1 VNKDIKGGIGGVS
14 TVSFNKFIKG
24 VLFVDINHNTGE
36 NVITSTKGYMWFLSL
51 NIIFCTWLLLRGTH
65 RSDVE
70 DLPLMLQILCGC
82 IIALSLINLLIT
94 VKIKKNIN
102 DGFYHKLL
110 PFVVLAFGLLWSVL
124 FLNFTLYYQ
133 NPLITLMLTVSVLLP
148 ATITFYISG
157 RLLLLFSAPLVVC
170 LLYVEFFLQD
180 KFSVAQVVGAVIML
194 MVIYSAR
201 YILLEWYQRV
211 QRSEYEKNI
220 LIKKLVQQAHYDAL
234 TGLFNRLSLTRFFEE
249 CVSSLSANNK
259 KLFMIVMD
267 IDFFKQYNDVYGH
280 IAGDKCLIKVSQC
293 IEKSL
298 RKESDS
304 AFRFGGEEFVVLTV
318 CDDISQVKAISQRIQ
333 QNIAHAHILHKGSD
347 VSSVLTISQGIAQWQ
362 QGMALEALVEQA
374 DQQLYKAKK
383 NGRNCV
389 CY

>member
-1 VNKDIKGGIGGVS
+1 M
-14 TVSFNKFIKG
+14 
-24 VLFVDINHNTGE
+24 DINHSTGE

-51 NIIFCTWLLLRGTH
+51 NIIFCAWLFLRDTH
-65 RSDVE
+65 HNGLES
-70 DLPLMLQILCGC
+70 LPLVLQILCGC
-82 IIALSLINLLIT
+82 IMSLSLINLIVT
-94 VKIKKNIN
+94 VNIKKNIN
-102 DGFYHKLL
+102 EGFYHKIL
-110 PFVVLAFGLLWSVL
+110 PAIVLVLGLLWAVL
-124 FLNFTLYYQ
+124 FFNFTLYYQ
-133 NPLITLMLTVSVLLP
+133 SPLITLMMTIMVLLP
-148 ATITFYISG
+148 ATITFFISG
-157 RLLLLFSAPLVVC
+157 RLLFLFSTPLVLS
-170 LLYVEFFLQD
+170 LLYVEVFL
-180 KFSVAQVVGAVIML
+180 KHNFSLPQFIGAIIML
-194 MVIYSAR
+194 LVIYSAR

-249 CVSSLSANNK
+249 CVSSLSGNKK

-280 IAGDKCLIKVSQC
+280 VAGDKCLIKVSQC

-318 CDDISQVKAISQRIQ
+318 CDDISQVKAISHRIQ

-362 QGMALEALVEQA
+362 EGMALEALVEQA

-383 NGRNCV
+383 NGRNRV
-389 CY
+389 CF

>member
-1 VNKDIKGGIGGVS
+1 M
-14 TVSFNKFIKG
+14 
-24 VLFVDINHNTGE
+24 DINHNTGE

-51 NIIFCTWLLLRGTH
+51 NIIFCIWLLLRGTN
-65 RSDVE
+65 RSDI
-70 DLPLMLQILCGC
+70 DALPLTLQIICGC
-82 IIALSLINLLIT
+82 IVALSLVNIIIT
-94 VKIKKNIN
+94 LKIKKNIN
-102 DGFYHKLL
+102 DGFYHTIL
-110 PFVVLAFGLLWSVL
+110 PFLVLTLGLLWSIL
-124 FLNFTLYYQ
+124 SFNFTVYYQ
-133 NPLITLMLTVSVLLP
+133 NPLMTLMLTISVLLP

-157 RLLLLFSAPLVVC
+157 RLLFLFSAPLVLS
-170 LLYVEFFLQD
+170 LLYVEYFLQER
-180 KFSVAQVVGAVIML
+180 FNVAQFVGALIML
-194 MVIYSAR
+194 LVIYSAR

-249 CVSSLSANNK
+249 CVSSLSGNNK

-280 IAGDKCLIKVSQC
+280 VAGDKCLIKVSQC

-362 QGMALEALVEQA
+362 EGMALEALVEQA

>member
-1 VNKDIKGGIGGVS
+1 M
-14 TVSFNKFIKG
+14 
-24 VLFVDINHNTGE
+24 DINHNTGE

-51 NIIFCTWLLLRGTH
+51 NIIYCFWLLLRSAH
-65 RSDVE
+65 RSDI
-70 DLPLMLQILCGC
+70 DTLPLALQILCGC
-82 IIALSLINLLIT
+82 IITLSVINLIIT
-94 VKIKKNIN
+94 LKIKKNIN
-102 DGFYHKLL
+102 DGFYHTVL
-110 PFVVLAFGLLWSVL
+110 PYVVLTFGILWSIL

-133 NPLITLMLTVSVLLP
+133 NQLMTLMLTVSVLLP

-157 RLLLLFSAPLVVC
+157 RLLLLFSAPLV
-170 LLYVEFFLQD
+170 LSLMYVEFFLLE
-180 KFSVAQVVGAVIML
+180 KFSVVQFGGVIIML
-194 MVIYSAR
+194 LVIYSAR

-249 CVSSLSANNK
+249 CVTSLSGNKK

-267 IDFFKQYNDVYGH
+267 IDYFKQYNDVYGH
-280 IAGDKCLIKVSQC
+280 VAGDKCLIKVSQC

-318 CDDISQVKAISQRIQ
+318 CDDISQVKAISHRIQ
-333 QNIAHAHILHKGSD
+333 QNIAHAHISHKGSAT
-347 VSSVLTISQGIAQWQ
+347 SSTLTISQGIAQWQ
-362 QGMALEALVEQA
+362 EGMTLEALVEKA
-374 DQQLYKAKK
+374 DKQLYIAKE
-383 NGRNCV
+383 NGRNRV
-389 CY
+389 CYEK

>member
-1 VNKDIKGGIGGVS
+1 M
-14 TVSFNKFIKG
+14 
-24 VLFVDINHNTGE
+24 DINHSTGE
-36 NVITSTKGYMWFLSL
+36 SVITSTKGYMWFLSL
-51 NIIFCTWLLLRGTH
+51 NIIFCAWLLLRGTH

-234 TGLFNRLSLTRFFEE
+234 TGLFNRLSMTSFFEE
-249 CVSSLSANNK
+249 CVSALAGNKK

-267 IDFFKQYNDVYGH
+267 IDFFKQYNDMYGH
-280 IAGDKCLIKVSQC
+280 VAGDKCLIKVSQC

-298 RKESDS
+298 RKDSDS

-318 CDDISQVKAISQRIQ
+318 CDDISQVKAISHRIQ
-333 QNIAHAHILHKGSD
+333 HNIAHAHIAHKGSRI
-347 VSSVLTISQGIAQWQ
+347 SSVLTISQGIAQWQ
-362 QGMALEALVEQA
+362 EGMTLEALVEKA
-374 DQQLYKAKK
+374 DQQLYKAKEQ
-383 NGRNCV
+383 GRNRV
-389 CY
+389 NY

>member
-280 IAGDKCLIKVSQC
+280 VAGDKCLIKVSQC

-347 VSSVLTISQGIAQWQ
+347 VSSVLTISQGIAQWK

>member
-1 VNKDIKGGIGGVS
+1 MNKDIKGGIGGVS

-51 NIIFCTWLLLRGTH
+51 NIIFCIWLLLRGTN
-65 RSDVE
+65 RSDI
-70 DLPLMLQILCGC
+70 DALPLTLQIICGC
-82 IIALSLINLLIT
+82 IVALSLVNIIIT
-94 VKIKKNIN
+94 LKIKKNIN
-102 DGFYHKLL
+102 DGFYHTIL
-110 PFVVLAFGLLWSVL
+110 PFLVLTLGLLWSIL
-124 FLNFTLYYQ
+124 SFNFTVYYQ
-133 NPLITLMLTVSVLLP
+133 NPLMTLMLTISVLLP

-157 RLLLLFSAPLVVC
+157 RLLFLFSAPLVLS
-170 LLYVEFFLQD
+170 LLYVEYFLQER
-180 KFSVAQVVGAVIML
+180 FNVAQFVGALIML
-194 MVIYSAR
+194 LVIYSAR

-249 CVSSLSANNK
+249 CVSSLSGNNK

-280 IAGDKCLIKVSQC
+280 VAGDKCLIKVSQC

-362 QGMALEALVEQA
+362 EGMALEALVEQA

>member
-1 VNKDIKGGIGGVS
+1 M
-14 TVSFNKFIKG
+14 
-24 VLFVDINHNTGE
+24 DINHSTGE

-51 NIIFCTWLLLRGTH
+51 NIIFCAWLFLRDTH
-65 RSDVE
+65 HNGLES
-70 DLPLMLQILCGC
+70 LPLVLQILCGC
-82 IIALSLINLLIT
+82 IMSLSLINLIVT
-94 VKIKKNIN
+94 VNIKKNIN
-102 DGFYHKLL
+102 EGFYHKIL
-110 PFVVLAFGLLWSVL
+110 PAIVLVFGLLWAVL
-124 FLNFTLYYQ
+124 FFNFTLYYQ
-133 NPLITLMLTVSVLLP
+133 SPLITLMMTIMVLLP
-148 ATITFYISG
+148 ATITFFISG
-157 RLLLLFSAPLVVC
+157 RLLFLFSTPLVLS
-170 LLYVEFFLQD
+170 LLYVEIFL
-180 KFSVAQVVGAVIML
+180 KHNFSLPQFIGAIIML
-194 MVIYSAR
+194 LVIYSAR

-249 CVSSLSANNK
+249 CVSSLSGNKK

-280 IAGDKCLIKVSQC
+280 VAGDKCLIKVSQC

-318 CDDISQVKAISQRIQ
+318 CDDISQVKAISHRIQ
-333 QNIAHAHILHKGSD
+333 QNIAHAHILHKGSG

-362 QGMALEALVEQA
+362 EGMALEALVEQA

-383 NGRNCV
+383 NGRNRV
-389 CY
+389 CF

>member
-1 VNKDIKGGIGGVS
+1 M
-14 TVSFNKFIKG
+14 
-24 VLFVDINHNTGE
+24 DINHNTGE

-51 NIIFCTWLLLRGTH
+51 NIIYCFWLLLRSAH
-65 RSDVE
+65 RSDI
-70 DLPLMLQILCGC
+70 DTLPLALQILCGC
-82 IIALSLINLLIT
+82 IITLSVINLIIT
-94 VKIKKNIN
+94 LKIKKNIN
-102 DGFYHKLL
+102 DGFYHTVL
-110 PFVVLAFGLLWSVL
+110 PYVVLTFGVLWSIL

-133 NPLITLMLTVSVLLP
+133 NQLMTLMLTVSVLLP

-157 RLLLLFSAPLVVC
+157 RLLLLFSAPLV
-170 LLYVEFFLQD
+170 LSLMYVEFFLLE
-180 KFSVAQVVGAVIML
+180 KFSVVQFGGVIIML
-194 MVIYSAR
+194 LVIYSAR

-220 LIKKLVQQAHYDAL
+220 LIKKLVKQAHYDAL

-249 CVSSLSANNK
+249 CVTSLAGNKK

-267 IDFFKQYNDVYGH
+267 IDYFKQYNDVYGH
-280 IAGDKCLIKVSQC
+280 VAGDKCLIKVSQC

-318 CDDISQVKAISQRIQ
+318 CDDISQVKAISHRIQ

-362 QGMALEALVEQA
+362 EGMALEALVELA

-383 NGRNCV
+383 SGRNRV